1 MKKFWLVAAD
11 SSRARFFEARDS
23 GFEEVENLENEDA
36 RKYNRELN
44 TDGPGRMDDDGTGK
58 SATAESDRKSQMIDD
73 FAGEVAEKLR
83 KARAQGEYDQFSIV
97 AAPKFLGRLRKKLD
111 KATLQTML
119 EDVGKNV
126 TDQSP
131 EEISAHLTEKFGGS
145 GITPT
150 KPPA

>member
-11 SSRARFFEARDS
+11 SSRARFFEARGSD
-23 GFEEVENLENEDA
+23 FEELEELENEEA

-58 SATAESDRKSQMIDD
+58 SATAESDRKSQIIDE
-73 FAGEVAEKLR
+73 FAGQVAEKLR

-111 KATLQTML
+111 NATRQTML

-126 TDQSP
+126 TDHSP
-131 EEISAHLTEKFGGS
+131 EEISSHLSKKLAGPGV
-145 GITPT
+145 TPT